1 MPAADLSSDVHESPW
16 GLNAIQISDQIMRD
30 ELDKCRILE
39 KMIDWEIGSL

>member
-16 GLNAIQISDQIMRD
+16 GLNAIQISDQMD